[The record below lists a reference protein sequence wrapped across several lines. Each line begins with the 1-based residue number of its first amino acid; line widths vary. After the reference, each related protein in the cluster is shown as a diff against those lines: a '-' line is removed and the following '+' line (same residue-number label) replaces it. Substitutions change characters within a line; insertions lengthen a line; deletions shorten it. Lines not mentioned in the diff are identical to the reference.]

1 MAGIKATEECLRE
14 QSYGKLLSLQRRVI
28 KTDIFGLCV
37 PMVPTLG
44 AVGGRLTKMTPE
56 DSGAPGIQRKARMSQ
71 RQVPEYQR
79 DCSSVSSSLQ
89 DTLAQTI
96 ELRLRGRRRLE
107 VNHTWLESHPK
118 LY

>member
-56 DSGAPGIQRKARMSQ
+56 DLGAPGIQRKARMSQ

-79 DCSSVSSSLQ
+79 DCSSVSHPSRTPWL
-89 DTLAQTI
+89 
-96 ELRLRGRRRLE
+96 RRLSLGSVE
-107 VNHTWLESHPK
+107 GGGLK
-118 LY
+118 